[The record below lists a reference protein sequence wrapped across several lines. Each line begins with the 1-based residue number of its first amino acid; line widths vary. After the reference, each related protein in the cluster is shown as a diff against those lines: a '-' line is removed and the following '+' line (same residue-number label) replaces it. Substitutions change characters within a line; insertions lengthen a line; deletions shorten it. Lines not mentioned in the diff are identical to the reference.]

1 MKIPPFVIYRQT
13 QNCIFIQGGTMICE
27 ILCVGTEL
35 LLGDIINTDAAFVAR
50 EIASLGFSSYHQTV
64 VGDNPERLR
73 EAIRTSLDR
82 SDILIMTGGLGPTC
96 DDITKIAA
104 AEAFGRNMLFDES
117 VRGDL
122 VRFFEKIGRPMTEN
136 NLSQAYVPE
145 GATVFYNKWGTAPGI
160 AIDGEIDGKRK
171 IAILL
176 PGPPAE
182 CEPMFEECVKPYL
195 AKLSENV
202 IYSLNLHLYGIGESA
217 AEQILRPIMEE
228 STNPTVAPYA
238 CEHEV
243 RIRITAM
250 AKTEDEARS
259 LTKAM
264 AARIAETE
272 VKPYIYA
279 ETNDPF
285 DAKNAAVTALLA
297 ELRKKNKTFATAESC
312 TCGMISSRIGDIPGA
327 SDIFM
332 GGVVSY
338 ANEVKMNVLGVPETT
353 LKTVGAVSEECAGF
367 MAAGAR
373 KVCGAD
379 IAVSV
384 TGIAGPGGGT
394 DEKPVGTVCFGIAD
408 EKGVYTETKHFNGKN
423 DRAKIR
429 RLTTAHAMMLVI
441 RRLRG
446 EI

>member
-1 MKIPPFVIYRQT
+1 
-13 QNCIFIQGGTMICE
+13 MISE

-35 LLGDIINTDAAFVAR
+35 LLGDIINTDAAFIAK
-50 EIASLGFSSYHQTV
+50 EIAALGFSSYHQTV

-73 EAIRTSLDR
+73 EAIRTALER
-82 SDILIMTGGLGPTC
+82 SDIVIMTGGLGPTC
-96 DDITKIAA
+96 DDITKFAA
-104 AEAFGRNMLFDES
+104 ADAFGRKMLFDES
-117 VRGDL
+117 VRDDL
-122 VRFFEKIGRPMTEN
+122 VRFFARIGRTMTEN

-145 GATVFYNKWGTAPGI
+145 GAVVFYNKWGTAPGL
-160 AIDGEIDGKRK
+160 AIDGEINGKRK

-176 PGPPAE
+176 PGPPSE

-195 AKLSENV
+195 AKLSDRV
-202 IYSLNLHLYGIGESA
+202 IYSRNLHLYGIGESA
-217 AEQILRPIMEE
+217 AEQILRPLMEQ
-228 STNPTVAPYA
+228 SVNPTVAPYA

-243 RIRITAM
+243 RIRVTAM
-250 AKTEDEARS
+250 AENEAKARKLTRDMCEQIAKTD
-259 LTKAM
+259 
-264 AARIAETE
+264 IA
-272 VKPYIYA
+272 PHIFA

-285 DAKNAAVTALLA
+285 EAKNAMVMALIA
-297 ELRKKNKTFATAESC
+297 ELRKKNKTLATAESC
-312 TCGMISSRIGDIPGA
+312 TCGMISSRVGDIPGA
-327 SDIFM
+327 SDVFM

-338 ANEVKMNVLGVPETT
+338 ANDVKINVLGVPAETIGT
-353 LKTVGAVSEECAGF
+353 HGAVSEECAGY

-373 KVCGAD
+373 NVCGAD

-408 EKGVYTETKHFNGKN
+408 ENGIYTETKHWSGKN

-429 RLTTAHAMMLVI
+429 RLTTAHAMMLTI